1 VLLRNIE
8 AFAPGARPSTRAAW
22 QRVCVPAAHGL
33 VAHARGDLAAAIEGL
48 GTALPRMIEI
58 GGSHAQRDLFEQLYL
73 AALVRTGTEASLT
86 GAQAILQQQL
96 NGQPESLRLRRQTAA
111 VYERLG
117 LGRLLRD

>member
-1 VLLRNIE
+1 M
-8 AFAPGARPSTRAAW
+8 
-22 QRVCVPAAHGL
+22 PAAHGL
-33 VAHARGDLAAAIEGL
+33 VAHARGDLAGAIEGL

-86 GAQAILQQQL
+86 GAQGILQQQL

-117 LGRLLRD
+117 LGQLLRG